1 MGFSPNNEA
10 KIDDRPFLLKEERE
24 TKENQTRWTR
34 LESIEK

>member
-24 TKENQTRWTR
+24 KNRIRQDGPD
-34 LESIEK
+34 